1 MSFQQSPYIRF
12 TFKTKQR
19 IRDYFIKGGYLSPCS
34 VAVWPDGFFSF
45 HYLCIYKREKLANS
59 MQNLLKLVTIFAKYK
74 TKPHKIT
81 KDILVG
87 AKGVKFRQMWSHW
100 QRAAYSTCLNFK
112 EASNKSYVNRNQA
125 NLLDSDQS
133 KS

>member
-1 MSFQQSPYIRF
+1 
-12 TFKTKQR
+12 
-19 IRDYFIKGGYLSPCS
+19 
-34 VAVWPDGFFSF
+34 
-45 HYLCIYKREKLANS
+45 
-59 MQNLLKLVTIFAKYK
+59 MQNLLKSVTIFAKYK

-100 QRAAYSTCLNFK
+100 QRATCLNFK

-125 NLLDSDQS
+125 NLLDCDQS